1 MRRGIHELG
10 EGVVSDLEIPGQ
22 RAASRWRSV
31 GADRRPDRGRGPWS
45 PPSSRVTGGYGRRP
59 CTRGELR
66 ALWASDID
74 LAAGVI
80 RLERG
85 YDMEGEISLKTTAR
99 RRRVPV
105 AAVLRDRLIEHKL
118 ATAREGI
125 SSCSVAP
132 PAMRLT
138 ARS

>member
-1 MRRGIHELG
+1 MVAAVLARDRGIWATAVYAGL
-10 EGVVSDLEIPGQ
+10 
-22 RAASRWRSV
+22 R
-31 GADRRPDRGRGPWS
+31 
-45 PPSSRVTGGYGRRP
+45 
-59 CTRGELR
+59 RGELR

-80 RLERG
+80 RVERG